1 MVTKSS
7 ICDDQRREPP
17 PGQGQQNQVVKDQNI
32 DMQGENQTPDVRLLP
47 SYVQELLVSNEKDED
62 KKVKMSVVDVE
73 VQGFEQPL
81 GQVLVSNGVSSRKE
95 VIQWFNC

>member
-1 MVTKSS
+1 MDDNSAVTDKAL
-7 ICDDQRREPP
+7 DQ
-17 PGQGQQNQVVKDQNI
+17 V
-32 DMQGENQTPDVRLLP
+32 
-47 SYVQELLVSNEKDED
+47 